1 MSNEDDTV
9 ILSDEERER
18 ILDDDITKPNDY
30 DFDTES
36 E

>member
-9 ILSDEERER
+9 ILSDEERDR
-18 ILDDDITKPNDY
+18 ILDDDITEPNDY